1 MLRICVCLPFL
12 LAAHSLAAEEV
23 APRGYQVTHKLAAPE
38 AFQAAAADKS
48 FVYAISST
56 QVARYDRASGKRID
70 VSKGP
75 AKHLNSGFLLEG
87 KLLLAHSNYPAT
99 PEQSQIKTL
108 DLKTMELT
116 TFKDFGDF
124 GGSLVWVLKRD
135 DGWWCNFARY
145 GDANGQTFLV
155 RFDEDWKELGR
166 WTFPP
171 VVIRQLGR
179 MSLSGG
185 VWDGDT
191 LLTTDHDNPR
201 LYRLRL
207 PRAGKVLEFVAQI
220 PAPFT
225 GQGIA
230 ADPKTGGLVGI
241 DRANRQ
247 VVFAQMPGK

>member
-1 MLRICVCLPFL
+1 MLRACLSVTCL
-12 LAAHSLAAEEV
+12 LAIHAVAAEDV
-23 APRGYQVTHKLAAPE
+23 APRGYQATRKLAAAE
-38 AFQAAAADKS
+38 AFQAAAADET

-56 QVARYDRASGKRID
+56 QVARYNRASGKREG
-70 VSKGP
+70 VSHGP
-75 AKHLNSGFLLEG
+75 AKHLNSGFLWEG

-99 PEQSQIKTL
+99 PEQSQIKAL
-108 DLKTMELT
+108 DLKTLELT
-116 TFKDFGDF
+116 TYKDFGDF
-124 GGSLVWVLKRD
+124 GGSLVWVLKRG

-155 RFDEDWKELGR
+155 RFDDDWKELGR
-166 WTFPP
+166 WTYPAE
-171 VVIRQLGR
+171 VIKQLGR

-185 VWDGDT
+185 VWDGDS
-191 LLTTDHDNPR
+191 LLTTDHDHPR

-207 PRAGKVLEFVAQI
+207 PRAGTVLEFVEQL

-247 VVFAQMPGK
+247 VIFAEKPGP